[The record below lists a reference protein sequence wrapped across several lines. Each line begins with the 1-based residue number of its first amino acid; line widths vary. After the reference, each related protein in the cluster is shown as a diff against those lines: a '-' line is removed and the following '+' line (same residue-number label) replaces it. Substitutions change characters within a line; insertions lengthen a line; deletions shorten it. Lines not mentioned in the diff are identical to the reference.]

1 MAGRGA
7 ARPSTKKT
15 ARRSAANADLPFEL
29 PQVAPSQKRRA
40 TRLLAS
46 LDEHYGD
53 AVCELDFTEP
63 HELLVATILSAQATD
78 VGVNKATP
86 ALFEAFPTPADYAA
100 STPAEI
106 EPYIRTIGLF
116 RNKAKAIHA
125 AMSAVTETFGG
136 EVPRTM
142 EELLTLRGVARKTAN
157 VVLSTAYG
165 IHMGVVVDTHV
176 ARLAVR
182 LGLVEEGTTVPQIER
197 RLMAMFPRDRW
208 GDLSHMLIWHGRRA
222 CKARGAVCGE
232 HPICGKF
239 GSCCELR
246 D

>member
-1 MAGRGA
+1 MGKQA
-7 ARPSTKKT
+7 AKNQVRQSPRTK
-15 ARRSAANADLPFEL
+15 ARYTDLPFSL
-29 PQVAPSQKRRA
+29 PQASPAAKRRA
-40 TRLLAS
+40 TRLLAA

-53 AVCELDFTEP
+53 AVCELDFAQP

-86 ALFEAFPTPADYAA
+86 ELFAAFPTPADYAA
-100 STPAEI
+100 SSPERI

-125 AMSAVTETFGG
+125 AMTTVVEKYDG
-136 EVPRTM
+136 EIPRTM
-142 EELLTLRGVARKTAN
+142 EQLLTLRGVARKTAN

-165 IHMGVVVDTHV
+165 IHIGVVVDTHV

-182 LGLVEEGTTVPQIER
+182 LGLVESGTTVPQIER
-197 RLMAMFPRDRW
+197 HLMSQFPRERW

-222 CKARGAVCGE
+222 CKARGAACNT
-232 HPICGKF
+232 HPICTKF
-239 GSCCELR
+239 GSCCDLR
-246 D
+246 G